1 MAQELRT
8 ARLRRSVAS
17 LGVSPDELVGI
28 AEVAETFG
36 VSKQTAVKYSQRAD
50 FPEPLDRLA
59 SGPVWRRDDVEAWG
73 KETLPLATGR
83 PPREAVV
90 KFVLGGVP
98 PPWVSP
104 EAAAT
109 LAAWLQERALG
120 PKAEAGGAQKL
131 GSRIDAASHAALT
144 TKDDAPVELAGP
156 ERELLIRVLTQ
167 RKSDTRAEA
176 KEFARLL
183 ADLRDYSPKSTA
195 T

>member
-1 MAQELRT
+1 M
-8 ARLRRSVAS
+8 
-17 LGVSPDELVGI
+17 
-28 AEVAETFG
+28 FG
-36 VSKQTAVKYSQRAD
+36 VSKQTAVKYSQRDD

-59 SGPVWRRDDVEAWG
+59 SGPVWRRDAVGAWG

-109 LAAWLQERALG
+109 LAAWLQELALG
-120 PKAEAGGAQKL
+120 SKAEARSAQKL
-131 GSRIDAASHAALT
+131 GGRIDDASHAALT
-144 TKDDAPVELAGP
+144 TKDDASIDLANS
-156 ERELLIRVLTQ
+156 ERTLLISVLTD
-167 RKSDTRAEA
+167 RKSTISAEA

-183 ADLRDYSPKSTA
+183 SDLSDYNPKGTA
-195 T
+195 P